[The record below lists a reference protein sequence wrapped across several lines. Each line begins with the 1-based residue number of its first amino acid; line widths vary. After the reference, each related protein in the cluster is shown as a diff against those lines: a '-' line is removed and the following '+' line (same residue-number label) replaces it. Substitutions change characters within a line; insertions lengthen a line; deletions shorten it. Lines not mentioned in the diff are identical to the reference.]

1 VIVSRKGKHG
11 VVIGLYDPNSFVML
25 INSPQM
31 EALSLLMHVTLVNQD
46 FKPVMV
52 QNRERQMTALV
63 GVTNSTLHRI
73 TLQDETSH
81 SQTVKGVFA
90 FTDLSVRQEGLYYLR
105 FDLFEIRN
113 GEILH
118 RSECFSSQFRVYTAK
133 TFPGMK
139 TSTPFTDQLKKVGI
153 RVRVS
158 KSIRTAKS
166 RANQVDPDSKFDIK
180 TGEQNRLQIGAHSA
194 ARRHPYE
201 IERVFPLP
209 RSG

>member
-1 VIVSRKGKHG
+1 VIVSKKSKHG
-11 VVIGLYDPNSFVML
+11 GLIGLYDPSAFIML

-31 EALSLLMHVTLVNQD
+31 EAFLLVMHVTLVDQD

-63 GVTNSTLHRI
+63 GVTNTTLHRI
-73 TLQDETSH
+73 TLQDENSR
-81 SQTVKGVFA
+81 SQTIKGVFA

-118 RSECFSSQFRVYTAK
+118 RTECFSSQFRVYPAK

-166 RANQVDPDSKFDIK
+166 RANQVDPATEFDAK
-180 TGEQNRLQIGAHSA
+180 TGE
-194 ARRHPYE
+194 
-201 IERVFPLP
+201 
-209 RSG
+209 